1 MRDFLNSILDQDKAL
16 FSLINGKWTHPVLD
30 TIMPWLRQSNNWVLL
45 YVAIVVFL
53 FIKWGVKTW
62 KWLVIAVL
70 NVTITDQVSSS
81 IFKPLFARLRPC
93 QDPAIL
99 HKSRLLIEHCSS
111 GFSFTSSHAAN
122 HFGFAMFVFM
132 TLSPL
137 FKNYT
142 YLFFIWAGCISYAQI
157 YIGVH
162 YPLDILGGTLLGI
175 SIGYLSS
182 KLFEKWVQAAKKQ
195 S

>member
-1 MRDFLNSILDQDKAL
+1 MKDFLNSILDQDKAL

-30 TIMPWLRQSNNWVLL
+30 VIMPWLRHANNWIPL
-45 YVAIVVFL
+45 YLAIAVFL

-62 KWLVIAVL
+62 KWLVVAIL
-70 NVTITDQVSSS
+70 NVAISDQISSN

-93 QDPAIL
+93 QDPAIMY
-99 HKSRLLIEHCSS
+99 KSRLLIDHCMASA
-111 GFSFTSSHAAN
+111 SFTSSHAAN

-132 TLSPL
+132 TLRPL

-162 YPLDILGGTLLGI
+162 YPLDVLGGAILGITL
-175 SIGYLSS
+175 GYLSS
-182 KLFEKWVQAAKKQ
+182 KLFEKWIHAAKRQ